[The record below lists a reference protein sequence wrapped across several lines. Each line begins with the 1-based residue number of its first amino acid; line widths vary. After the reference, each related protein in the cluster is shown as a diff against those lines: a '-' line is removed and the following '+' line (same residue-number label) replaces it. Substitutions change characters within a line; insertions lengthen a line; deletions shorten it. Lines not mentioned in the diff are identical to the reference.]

1 MSNGNRYLVPAVVAG
16 LGLAFVF
23 RMLRHSKPYSFKDK
37 SVVITGGSRG
47 LGLVI
52 ARELAREG
60 ARLTILARNGGELMH
75 AEEDLRSLGA
85 EVLALPCDIRVQS
98 QVEEA
103 IKTARERFGGID
115 VLINDAGVIQVGP
128 LENLQIEDFE
138 DAMRVHVWGPLYTM
152 LATIP
157 IMKEQGGGRIVNIS
171 SIGGRIAVPHLMP
184 YSASKFALVGLS
196 DGMRTEL
203 AKDHIHVTTVSP
215 GLMRTGSPPNAFFKG
230 HQREEYTWF
239 AIMDALP
246 LFSTSARQAAQQII
260 EACRYGDPEL
270 TITWQ
275 ARMAVL
281 ANAVF
286 PDLTAEM
293 MKLVN
298 RFMPQPNPDPAGDE
312 LKTGWE
318 SESALAPSIL
328 TTLSDDASM
337 RNNEL
342 RETATDV
349 FAPVENAE
357 HAEMVREA
365 LEIEKKLDSAPNL
378 RVDAGP
384 ANEETITS
392 EEV

>member
-1 MSNGNRYLVPAVVAG
+1 MPNNKGYLVPAMIAG
-16 LGLAFVF
+16 LGLAFVI

-85 EVLALPCDIRVQS
+85 EVLALPCDIREQS
-98 QVEEA
+98 QVQEA
-103 IKTARERFGGID
+103 ITTARERFGGID
-115 VLINDAGVIQVGP
+115 VLINDAGIIQVGP

-138 DAMRVHVWGPLYTM
+138 DAMRVHFWGPLYTM
-152 LATIP
+152 RATIP
-157 IMKEQGGGRIVNIS
+157 LMKEQGGGRIVNIS

-196 DGMRTEL
+196 DGMRAEL
-203 AKDHIHVTTVSP
+203 AKDQIHVTTVSP

-246 LFSTSARQAAQQII
+246 IFSTSARQAAQQIV
-260 EACRYGDPEL
+260 EACRDGDPEL

-275 ARMAVL
+275 ARMAIL
-281 ANAVF
+281 ANTVF
-286 PDLTAEM
+286 PDFTAEM
-293 MKLVN
+293 MKFVN
-298 RFMPQPNPDPAGDE
+298 RFMPAPNDAPSGDE

-328 TTLSDDASM
+328 TTLSDKAAE

-349 FAPVENAE
+349 FAPIEHAE
-357 HAEMVREA
+357 HAEMVSEA
-365 LEIEKKLDSAPNL
+365 LAIEKQLNSESNL
-378 RVDAGP
+378 RVDAGQTATDSIP
-384 ANEETITS
+384 R